1 MPRMATER
9 PERRFWRVYEP
20 VHAVCYFD
28 PAFAAAMVEAGLTG
42 GWNGY
47 FAGRAFP
54 LGAPPAQVVTALFYG
69 FAPAMVARANP

>member
-28 PAFAAAMVEAGLTG
+28 PAFAAAMVDAGLTG
-42 GWNGY
+42 G
-47 FAGRAFP
+47 
-54 LGAPPAQVVTALFYG
+54 
-69 FAPAMVARANP
+69 